1 MAQKNSTL
9 ADRIMFAASVALVGW
24 VVPGGG
30 YFLVRQKKKAAAIFI
45 SLTLLFA
52 AGLYIGSIG
61 VIDRVNSI
69 WWYYPQMIFSPVVAF
84 IGNITASG
92 EYPVYGKP
100 AEIGQLYTGLAG
112 LLNLICIFKASAVA
126 LHGDGAF
133 NKPEKQNKDAGKGEK

>member
-1 MAQKNSTL
+1 MAQKNSTFT
-9 ADRIMFAASVALVGW
+9 DRIMFAASVALVGW

-30 YFLVRQKKKAAAIFI
+30 YFLVRQKKKAAAVFV
-45 SLTLLFA
+45 SLTVLFI

-61 VIDRVNSI
+61 VVDRVNSI
-69 WWYYPQMIFSPVVAF
+69 WWYYPQMVFSPVVAF

-92 EYPVYGKP
+92 DFPVYGKP

-126 LHGDGAF
+126 LHGDGVFDEESSKNRA
-133 NKPEKQNKDAGKGEK
+133 AGKGKK